1 MKMKFFVS
9 GISESDAVRKVR
21 DSLSE
26 IIDDKNYIV
35 VKSEKYW
42 KIEDVYIVLT
52 AISDMN
58 DSIERLLNHYS
69 DNWVNFGNPVEEFL
83 ASDHN
88 KDCHFMRKDFIMV
101 QLFLRL

>member
-1 MKMKFFVS
+1 MKFFVS
-9 GISESDAVRKVR
+9 GFSESDAVRKVR

-35 VKSEKYW
+35 VESEKYW
-42 KIEDVYIVLT
+42 KIEDIYIVLT

-58 DSIERLLNHYS
+58 DSIERLLHHYA
-69 DNWVNFGNPVEEFL
+69 DNWLSFGDPVEEFL

-88 KDCHFMRKDFIMV
+88 KDCHFMREDFIMV